1 MIATYG
7 DAGTI
12 GVFFLGGNCVDHIGV
27 GDLFLLIT
35 GDVFVIND
43 R

>member
-7 DAGTI
+7 DAGEI